1 MLAKLA
7 NGLPADDAGWAF
19 EMKWDGIR
27 AITTIQAGGLRIL
40 TRNGNDM
47 TARFPELAGLVAA
60 VGRDAL
66 LDGEV
71 VALDEQGRP
80 SFQLLQQRQSA
91 TVVYMLFD
99 VLELGGE
106 SLLALPYVERRARL
120 EALGLNA
127 EHWRTPP
134 YHRGGGAALQTE
146 SRRLGLEGIV
156 AKRLDSTYEPGK
168 RTGAWIKIKNHLGQ
182 ELVIGG
188 WQQGLGKRQG
198 TIGALLL
205 GYYEDGALR
214 YAGKVGT
221 GFTDATLAGLQRR
234 LAALASDDSPFAGG
248 KLPRDAHF
256 ARPELVAEIEFTEW
270 TADGR
275 IRHPSF
281 KGLRE
286 DKPASQVVRER
297 PT

>member
-99 VLELGGE
+99 VLE
-106 SLLALPYVERRARL
+106 
-120 EALGLNA
+120 
-127 EHWRTPP
+127 
-134 YHRGGGAALQTE
+134 
-146 SRRLGLEGIV
+146 
-156 AKRLDSTYEPGK
+156 
-168 RTGAWIKIKNHLGQ
+168 
-182 ELVIGG
+182 
-188 WQQGLGKRQG
+188 
-198 TIGALLL
+198 
-205 GYYEDGALR
+205 
-214 YAGKVGT
+214 
-221 GFTDATLAGLQRR
+221 
-234 LAALASDDSPFAGG
+234 
-248 KLPRDAHF
+248 
-256 ARPELVAEIEFTEW
+256 
-270 TADGR
+270 
-275 IRHPSF
+275 
-281 KGLRE
+281 
-286 DKPASQVVRER
+286 
-297 PT
+297 